1 MEPAIFDTSVWVDFM
16 NGTENRPVQ
25 LLENTIRQ
33 QPAFVLLTPTILQ
46 KILQGLRSEA
56 DFRRTQAILN
66 GFQMLAPDWQTISV
80 EAARLYFELR
90 KKGITIRKSTDCL
103 IAQIA
108 LRTDVLLVHNDTDFD
123 QISRHT
129 ALRTFR

>member
-16 NGTENRPVQ
+16 NGTENRQVQ

-33 QPAFVLLTPTILQ
+33 QPGFVLLTPTILQ
-46 KILQGLRSEA
+46 EILQGLRSEG
-56 DFRRTQAILN
+56 DFRRTQAILS
-66 GFQMLAPDWQTISV
+66 GFPLLAPDWQTLSV

-103 IAQIA
+103 IAQVA
-108 LRTDVLLVHNDTDFD
+108 LRADVLLVHNDTDFD

-129 ALRTFR
+129 SLRTLR